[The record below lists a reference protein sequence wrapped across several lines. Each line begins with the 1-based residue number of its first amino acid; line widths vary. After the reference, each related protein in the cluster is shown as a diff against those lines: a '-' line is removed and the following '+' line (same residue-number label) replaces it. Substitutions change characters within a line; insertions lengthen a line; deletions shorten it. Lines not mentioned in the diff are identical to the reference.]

1 MCAQP
6 AKRRSI
12 RVCLDFFVTFCIK
25 AKSKLCHLKTGTT
38 HTSSLLTNKKFIKT
52 NHFQN
57 FTAQFRS
64 MQKYA
69 VIVAGGTG
77 TRMESSTPK
86 QFLLLH
92 DKPILYYTLKTFLE
106 AYDDLQIIL
115 VLPQEYTDLGREI
128 IDAYFD
134 YSRIQIASG
143 GETRF
148 HSVKN
153 GLKQVVKDSI
163 VFVHDAVRCLVTTDL
178 IHRCFE
184 NTLETGS
191 AVPAIR
197 SKDSVRLLN
206 EEENDNEVLDRS
218 KVVFVQTPQTFHSRI
233 LLPAFEI
240 DYKERFTDEA
250 TVVEAFGLKIS
261 LVEGEENN
269 IKITRP
275 LDMLVAE
282 KILKEREMVNSK

>member
-1 MCAQP
+1 M
-6 AKRRSI
+6 K
-12 RVCLDFFVTFCIK
+12 
-25 AKSKLCHLKTGTT
+25 
-38 HTSSLLTNKKFIKT
+38 
-52 NHFQN
+52 
-57 FTAQFRS
+57 
-64 MQKYA
+64 KYA

-77 TRMESSTPK
+77 KRMGSAIPK
-86 QFLLLH
+86 QFLLVN
-92 DKPILYYTLKTFLE
+92 DKPVLYYTIKAFLE

-115 VLPQEYTDLGREI
+115 VLPEEYADMGKEI

-134 YSRIQIASG
+134 YDRILIGLG
-143 GETRF
+143 GESRF

-153 GLKQVVKDSI
+153 GLKMVEGEAI

-178 IHRCFE
+178 IHRCYE
-184 NTLETGS
+184 HTLQMGS
-191 AVPAIR
+191 AVPVVHTR
-197 SKDSVRLLN
+197 DSVRLLN
-206 EEENDNEVLDRS
+206 EEKNDNEVLDRNRI
-218 KVVFVQTPQTFHSRI
+218 VLVQTPQTFHSKI

-275 LDMLVAE
+275 VDLLIAE
-282 KILKEREMVNSK
+282 RIMEEVHSGM

>member
-1 MCAQP
+1 
-6 AKRRSI
+6 
-12 RVCLDFFVTFCIK
+12 
-25 AKSKLCHLKTGTT
+25 
-38 HTSSLLTNKKFIKT
+38 
-52 NHFQN
+52 
-57 FTAQFRS
+57 

-69 VIVAGGTG
+69 IIVAGGTG
-77 TRMESSTPK
+77 RRMGTNTPK
-86 QFLLLH
+86 QFLLLN
-92 DKPILYYTLKTFLE
+92 DKPVLYYTLKVFLE
-106 AYDDLQIIL
+106 AYTDLQIIL
-115 VLPQEYTDLGREI
+115 VLPEEYTDLGREI

-134 YSRIQIASG
+134 YSRIQITSG

-153 GLKQVVKDSI
+153 GLTLADKESI
-163 VFVHDAVRCLVTTDL
+163 IFVHDAVRCLVTVDL
-178 IHRCFE
+178 IHRCYE
-184 NTLETGS
+184 NALKIGS
-191 AVPAIR
+191 AVPAVR

-206 EEENDNEVLDRS
+206 EEENDNGILDRS

-250 TVVEAFGLKIS
+250 AVVEAFGLKIS

-275 LDMLVAE
+275 IDLFIAE
-282 KILKEREMVNSK
+282 KLLSEKKKNELRIV